1 MKKTLLGLALLTTG
15 LSVYAED
22 YSEDI
27 RKNDNKFF
35 NINLMHGENQ
45 KNPFGNQDNTYLEL
59 EFGGRSGVLDLYG
72 YVDIMNITGNTK
84 DDTYNGDNFFMEL
97 KPRLSIDGMTGKD
110 LSIGP
115 IKEWYVA
122 GYLKAGD
129 NSVGEPT
136 MKGPDP
142 VNGVGTGGLF
152 HTGIG
157 IGTDL
162 ELPWFGKTGLN
173 LLAIH
178 KSSDVNSSADG
189 EWDGYSL
196 QWNFFKPVHS
206 FENGSF
212 VAYQGYMT
220 YDFGM
225 NKVHEDDGR
234 SDYSFQWFNG
244 IYYHY
249 ESIAVGYGLKVY
261 KNMANF
267 KDGGY
272 AGDTSGIGHY
282 FDVTYKF

>member
-1 MKKTLLGLALLTTG
+1 MKKLLLGLALLATG
-15 LSVYAED
+15 LVANAED

-27 RKNDNKFF
+27 RKNDGKFF
-35 NINLMHGENQ
+35 NINLMHGQGQ
-45 KNPFGNQDNTYLEL
+45 KNPFGGADNTYLEM

-72 YVDIMNITGNTK
+72 YVDILNITGDTK
-84 DDTYNGDNFFMEL
+84 NDTYNGDNFFAEL

-129 NSVGEPT
+129 NSSVCAADFPVGQ
-136 MKGPDP
+136 
-142 VNGVGTGGLF
+142 GGLF

-178 KSSDVNSSADG
+178 KSGDYGSNADG

-196 QWNFFKPVHS
+196 QWNFFKPFYN

-212 VAYQGYMT
+212 IAYQGYIT

-249 ESIAVGYGLKVY
+249 ESIAVGYGLKVF
-261 KNMANF
+261 KNMANHQ
-267 KDGGY
+267 DGYNYG
-272 AGDTSGIGHY
+272 GGIQDTTGVGHY